1 MKVGVVFLVLLSCLA
16 AQDQTTLKPVEKG
29 SKAQAAAPPSPAAK
43 AAAETGMPKPA
54 PEIERLRTMLQ
65 GRWTTEE
72 KHEPNEFVPQGGTG
86 KGSESVRPGP
96 GGLSIIAEYTS
107 QGPTGQFAGIG
118 IFTWNAAQKAY
129 ELHWTDNTN
138 PAMTM
143 MTGKWEGENLVFSGT
158 DTFMGK
164 KLHSRHMFTE
174 IKPNAFTYTIDMG
187 PAANQLKR
195 ALTVSY
201 TRWDRNR
208 EFRQRLEQMRGPGP
222 Q

>member
-1 MKVGVVFLVLLSCLA
+1 MRLVIAFLVLLSCLY
-16 AQDQTTLKPVEKG
+16 AQNPPAKSAPAKP
-29 SKAQAAAPPSPAAK
+29 AAAPPAAK
-43 AAAETGMPKPA
+43 PAETGMPKPA

-72 KHEPNEFVPQGGTG
+72 KHEPNAFVPQGGVG

-118 IFTWNAAQKAY
+118 IFTWNAAQKVY

-143 MTGKWEGENLVFSGT
+143 MTGKWEGDNLVFTGV
-158 DTFMGK
+158 DTMMGK
-164 KLHSRHMFTE
+164 KLYSRHMFTD
-174 IKPNAFTYTIDMG
+174 IKPTGFTYVIDMG

-208 EFRQRLEQMRGPGP
+208 EFRQRLEQMRGPTP